1 MYIKIDIKNKKIYN
15 KFIIFIM
22 NVGEI
27 MDWITKEQEE
37 IKKEILKHVE
47 EGQLITYIEFLELY
61 KPYKE
66 RISEIAFA
74 NLLGISNFNYQI
86 FQGRGTRTKIFKK
99 IYSKLTQEEQEEI
112 KKEILKPV

>member
-74 NLLGISNFNYQI
+74 NLL
-86 FQGRGTRTKIFKK
+86 
-99 IYSKLTQEEQEEI
+99 
-112 KKEILKPV
+112 